1 MKRIAGLREIAG
13 QFDLFLVDQFGV
25 LHDGVTAYPGAI
37 EGLAELASP
46 ERKIVVLTNSGKG
59 KADNQARLEALG
71 FSRASFDAVV
81 SSGEVALQL
90 VMDGSLGPGFARGS
104 NVFVVGK
111 AGDSYSFSSGDF
123 TLVDRPERAAFI
135 VIAGSDG
142 PRTSLD
148 AYRAMLRP
156 AAEAGVPAICAN
168 PDILMLRDGM
178 TLDTA
183 PGGIAKAY
191 EALGGRVEYVG
202 KPYRAIFDHALA
214 LFDKETALRVVM
226 IGDSPEHD
234 VAGAKSMG
242 LSTLLVRTGVQARL
256 DEGELLRLCADHGG
270 PPDFLLPNFKW

>member
-46 ERKIVVLTNSGKG
+46 ERKVVVLTNSGKG

-71 FSRASFDAVV
+71 FSRSSFDAVV

-90 VMDGSLGPGFARGS
+90 VMKGALGPGFARGS
-104 NVFVVGK
+104 KVFVLGK

-123 TLVDRPERAAFI
+123 TLVDRPERAAFL

-256 DEGELLRLCADHGG
+256 EESELLRLCADHGG

>member
-1 MKRIAGLREIAG
+1 MNRIAGLREIAD

-37 EGLAELASP
+37 EGLTELASP
-46 ERKIVVLTNSGKG
+46 ERQIVVLTNSGKG
-59 KADNQARLEALG
+59 QAHNRTRLEALG
-71 FSRASFDAVV
+71 FARSSFDAVV

-90 VMDGSLGPGFARGS
+90 VLHGSLGPRFARGA
-104 NVFVVGK
+104 NVFVLGK
-111 AGDSYSFSSGDF
+111 AGDSYSFSSADF
-123 TLVDRPERAAFI
+123 TPVDRPERAAFI

-148 AYRAMLRP
+148 AYLAMLKP

-168 PDILMLRDGM
+168 PDILMLREGK

-183 PGGIAKAY
+183 PGGIARAY

-202 KPYRAIFDHALA
+202 KPYRAIFEHALA
-214 LFDKETALRVVM
+214 IANKASALRVVM

-234 VAGAKSMG
+234 IAGARSMG
-242 LSTLLVRTGVQARL
+242 FSTLLVRTGVQARL
-256 DEGELLRLCADHGG
+256 DEPELLRLCADHGG
-270 PPDFLLPNFKW
+270 PPDFLLPNFRW